1 MAKDINKSEYTE
13 GTKLKLE
20 IFRECFREWFPVFI
34 HNPFVK
40 QIYVYD
46 LFAGSGVDA
55 VGNIGS
61 PLILLS
67 EARGDKKQH
76 CRHLS
81 SSKAPVVVFGFNE
94 KEQQKY
100 LELGNNVEANLKE
113 CRCRCILDKCPFE
126 NNVHI
131 RQGDFQDL
139 LSDKRFLEILANK
152 EYGKFILLDQYG
164 FSQIEDD
171 VFNKLV
177 ESPKT
182 DFIFFIASS
191 FVKRFKDMPAVTAY
205 FDKDKILYDETQPKE
220 CHRVIANYFRN
231 LIPRNREYYLHSFTI
246 KKGTNYYGLIFG
258 TNHTFGMEKFL
269 RVCWKED
276 ALGGE
281 SNCNIN
287 NDYEEGS
294 LFYDSSVSNKRTEV
308 KSLLIG
314 HILSGAITDNIT
326 GMKLTM
332 RLGCEPKVFVEVID
346 ELLKEDKIKVDKSFN
361 RASSGVHKVKKY
373 QIEIK

>member
-20 IFRECFREWFPVFI
+20 IFKECFREWFPVFI
-34 HNPFVK
+34 HNPFIK

-46 LFAGSGVDA
+46 LFAGSGVDS
-55 VGNIGS
+55 VGNMGS

-67 EARGDKKQH
+67 EARGDKLQH

-81 SSKAPVVVFGFNE
+81 SPKAPVVVFGFNE
-94 KEQQKY
+94 KEQQKFF
-100 LELGNNVEANLKE
+100 ELGSNVETSLKV
-113 CRCRCILDKCPFE
+113 CRGSCKFDKCPFE
-126 NNVHI
+126 NNIHI

-191 FVKRFKDMPAVTAY
+191 FVRRFKDMPAVTAY
-205 FDKDKILYDETQPKE
+205 FDKDKIVYDETQPKE
-220 CHRVIANYFRN
+220 CHRVITNYFRN
-231 LIPRNREYYLHSFTI
+231 LIPQNKEYYLHSFTI

-276 ALGGE
+276 TLGGE

-294 LFYDSSVSNKRTEV
+294 LFYDSSTSNKRIEV
-308 KSLLIG
+308 KKLLAEQ
-314 HILSGAITDNIT
+314 ILSGAVTDNIS

-332 RLGCEPKVFVEVID
+332 RLGCEPKIFVEVVD
-346 ELLKEDKIKVDKSFN
+346 ELLKEGKINVDKCFN
-361 RASSGVHKVKKY
+361 RSSTGVHRVTKY
-373 QIEIK
+373 QIEVK